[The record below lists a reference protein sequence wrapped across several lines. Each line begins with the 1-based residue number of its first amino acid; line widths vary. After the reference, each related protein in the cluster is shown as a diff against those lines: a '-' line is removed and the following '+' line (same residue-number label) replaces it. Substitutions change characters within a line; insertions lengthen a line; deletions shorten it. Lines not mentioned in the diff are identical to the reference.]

1 MLLHTDTWRIEA
13 KEAYINLPCLANPF
27 CNLEMKSI
35 TYLQCN
41 NLLPLSSQLLL
52 PLYIDETQVFKK
64 TKEILETSF
73 TISLQSLL

>member
-1 MLLHTDTWRIEA
+1 MLLHTDPWRIEA

-64 TKEILETSF
+64 AK
-73 TISLQSLL
+73 

>member
-64 TKEILETSF
+64 AK
-73 TISLQSLL
+73 